1 MRLIPGDTALMVFS
15 HLALHESEQ
24 RTLLELASAIG
35 RAPQVVQRAV
45 RSLVADGLVTATPK
59 APGTGRGGVYRVNIA
74 SPIFPELRQIALKL
88 LGGTTL
94 LRESIAANAAVE
106 AAAIFGSVA
115 SGTDRRAGAL
125 SDIDLLVIFADDSS
139 REARFAVRTAI
150 ALVAEQLRRDIRIQA
165 HTRSE
170 WEAGRRTN
178 RVLKRIARGDLLVLK
193 GEA

>member
-1 MRLIPGDTALMVFS
+1 M
-15 HLALHESEQ
+15 
-24 RTLLELASAIG
+24 
-35 RAPQVVQRAV
+35 
-45 RSLVADGLVTATPK
+45 
-59 APGTGRGGVYRVNIA
+59 A

-94 LRESIAANAAVE
+94 LREVIEANPAVE

-139 REARFAVRTAI
+139 REARFAVRSAI
-150 ALVAEQLRRDIRIQA
+150 SAAAEQLRRDINIQA

-170 WEAGRRTN
+170 WDAGRRTN
-178 RVLKRIARGDLLVLK
+178 RVLKRIAGGDLLLLK
-193 GEA
+193 GEV